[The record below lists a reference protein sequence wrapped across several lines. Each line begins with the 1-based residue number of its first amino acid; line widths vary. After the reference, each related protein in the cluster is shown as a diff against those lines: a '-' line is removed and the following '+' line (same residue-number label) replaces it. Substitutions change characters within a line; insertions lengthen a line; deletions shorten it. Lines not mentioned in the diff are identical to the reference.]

1 MKSCQ
6 WSPNAVGN
14 RGCAFIK
21 KIVKKVTKVFKK
33 ALPVIAVAAAVF
45 TAGASLAALAGAAVA
60 KAGLAVPIAAGA
72 TAGTAVAGVSAKVA
86 SIAGSSAL
94 WGATTVA
101 GLAKGVS
108 MVGTIAGMAQAK
120 SSASAQRSAF
130 AHLQNQEAK
139 KLRHAKA
146 KEEDKRRLNLT
157 NMRGA
162 FSTFGAGLF
171 APRPTLGLAGEL
183 G

>member
-14 RGCAFIK
+14 RGCAFIRRAFRA
-21 KIVKKVTKVFKK
+21 VRRVVKK

-45 TAGASLAALAGAAVA
+45 TAGASLAGLAGAAVA
-60 KAGLAVPIAAGA
+60 KAGLAVPIASGA
-72 TAGTAVAGVSAKVA
+72 TAGTAIMGVSAKVA

-94 WGATTVA
+94 WGATTVG
-101 GLAKGVS
+101 GLAKGIS

-120 SSASAQRSAF
+120 SAASAQRAAF

-139 KLRHAKA
+139 KLQHAKA
-146 KEEDKRRLNLT
+146 KEEDKRRRNLT

-162 FSTFGAGLF
+162 ASTFGAGLF

>member
-1 MKSCQ
+1 M
-6 WSPNAVGN
+6 
-14 RGCAFIK
+14 
-21 KIVKKVTKVFKK
+21 
-33 ALPVIAVAAAVF
+33 AAAVF
-45 TAGASLAALAGAAVA
+45 TAGASLAALGGAAVA
-60 KAGLAVPIAAGA
+60 KAGLAVPIASGA
-72 TAGTAVAGVSAKVA
+72 TAGTAIAGASAKVA

-94 WGATTVA
+94 WGATTVG
-101 GLAKGVS
+101 GLAKGAS
-108 MVGTIAGMAQAK
+108 IVGAVAGMAQAK

-130 AHLQNQEAK
+130 AHLQNQEGK

-146 KEEDKRRLNLT
+146 KEEDKRRRNLT

-162 FSTFGAGLF
+162 SSTFGAGLF